1 MRINL
6 LYRWWKGLDV
16 PNNVPYA
23 RDRMVECYFWALGVY
38 FEPQYSRARIFLTK
52 VISMATILDDTYDAY
67 GTYEE
72 LKIFTEAIQR
82 YLLLTPSTYIAR
94 NTHIYKIV
102 IIMDIIKVL
111 KT

>member
-1 MRINL
+1 
-6 LYRWWKGLDV
+6 
-16 PNNVPYA
+16 
-23 RDRMVECYFWALGVY
+23 MVECYFWALGVY

-82 YLLLTPSTYIAR
+82 YLLDLYSHHLHA
-94 NTHIYKIV
+94 NIYKLYL
-102 IIMDIIKVL
+102 IKNILEVF